1 MEKFASGC
9 RKRIIQIIKR
19 VNRHERA
26 GEMMKLG
33 FIGLGEMGK
42 PMAMN
47 LLKCGEPLIVCDMN
61 DSHFSE
67 FENKGAKTT
76 KDPRELVDSDI
87 VFSCLPNSEV
97 IETVFHGDQGLLN
110 LMKSDSIL
118 VDFSTI
124 KYSTAVDLGN
134 RCQEK
139 GIRFLDAPIS
149 GMLSRA
155 IDGSLV
161 IMCGGNEETFNAMVP
176 LLQYMGKNILYM
188 GPAGSG
194 QLMKLINN
202 LLFDINAAAIA
213 EILPMSKYMG
223 LDPENVVQ
231 VINDGTGRSYASEFF
246 APKIL
251 QGDFDKGYPME
262 KAYKDLVSGNEISA
276 EKGIPLPVLAAATA
290 TYQMA
295 LRAGYGKLGKGGMI
309 RVYEK
314 ILGVEFRGAEAEG
327 KE

>member
-1 MEKFASGC
+1 
-9 RKRIIQIIKR
+9 
-19 VNRHERA
+19 
-26 GEMMKLG
+26 MKLG

-42 PMAMN
+42 PMALN
-47 LLKCGEPLIVCDMN
+47 LTKSGKLLKVHDVS
-61 DSHFSE
+61 DSHFAE
-67 FENKGAKTT
+67 FENKGVKTT
-76 KDPRELVDSDI
+76 RDPRELADSDV

-110 LMKSDSIL
+110 FMKPGSIL

-124 KYSTAVDLGN
+124 KYSTAVELGN
-134 RCQEK
+134 RCEEK

-246 APKIL
+246 APKML
-251 QGDFDKGYPME
+251 RGEFDKGYPME
-262 KAYKDLVSGNEISA
+262 KAYKDLVSGSEISA
-276 EKGIPLPVLAAATA
+276 SKGIPLPVLAAATA

-309 RVYEK
+309 RVFEE
-314 ILGVEFRGAEAEG
+314 ILGVEFRSGETGG

>member
-1 MEKFASGC
+1 
-9 RKRIIQIIKR
+9 
-19 VNRHERA
+19 
-26 GEMMKLG
+26 MMKLG

-42 PMAMN
+42 PMALN
-47 LLKCGEPLIVCDMN
+47 LIKCGELLTVCDVN
-61 DSHFSE
+61 DSHFPE
-67 FENKGAKTT
+67 FENKGIKTT
-76 KDPRELVDSDI
+76 RNPRELVDSDV

-110 LMKSDSIL
+110 FMKPGSIL
-118 VDFSTI
+118 VDLSTI
-124 KYSTAVDLGN
+124 KYSTAVELGT
-134 RCQEK
+134 RCEDK

-161 IMCGGNEETFNAMVP
+161 IMCGGNEETFKAMVP

-188 GPAGSG
+188 GPTGSG

-246 APKIL
+246 APKML
-251 QGDFDKGYPME
+251 KGEFDKGYPME
-262 KAYKDLVSGNEISA
+262 KAYKDLVSGSEISA
-276 EKGIPLPVLAAATA
+276 SNGIPLPVLAAATA

-295 LRAGYGKLGKGGMI
+295 LRAGYGKLGKGGMV
-309 RVYEK
+309 RVYEE
-314 ILGVEFRGAEAEG
+314 ILGVEFRSGEAGG